1 MDRIPELDLMRIYR
15 YAAERVPLDLQDQ
28 IRMEVDIRGKTVT
41 IVECRPPWP
50 GDSDPEWSR
59 QGVARIKFDG
69 ATGKW
74 TLYWSDSNDRFH
86 IFDLIGPSSIGRVLR
101 EIDDDRTCIF
111 WG

>member
-1 MDRIPELDLMRIYR
+1 M
-15 YAAERVPLDLQDQ
+15 
-28 IRMEVDIRGKTVT
+28 
-41 IVECRPPWP
+41 
-50 GDSDPEWSR
+50 
-59 QGVARIKFDG
+59 KFDG